1 MNFRLKPSA
10 KETSR
15 DYQSNNLYKKE
26 KITDLRCGQ
35 KFEVHSKVEHF
46 RDSFTRG
53 DSPPKIAIC
62 SLTAISSTT
71 SQDFAHSEDDNV
83 NEVLVPP
90 PLQTMSIRPA
100 MVQPEG
106 ADEVDRLSRRK
117 TFPSQD
123 FAHSE
128 DDIVNEVLVSPP
140 LQTMSSIRSAIV
152 QPEGVDEVDRLSR
165 RKTFPCPAGKRSKSL
180 KDLFEDLDVKTE
192 DRCIRYRRRSME
204 RRSALSMVSHP
215 PFETKLENDGD
226 DDEAEDP
233 DLDAVSV
240 EERDHSLTDGEK
252 VLILRSLS
260 AGLLGI
266 QEDRSRGALWNS
278 FSPEGTGTSKGVG
291 LIGPT
296 RSSFRASKRG
306 SSLSNLGTVSSKD
319 HTRDIMVQKRST
331 SVSSHML
338 KRGKLINE
346 GIGSIQ
352 RNPEVL
358 RRVSFVED
366 TKKGTRGSVMQV
378 EKLLEPVSNTIF
390 GRTTSFLGRFNA
402 GEELKETNASLRG
415 IGDTQSNTMSR
426 RTSFLG
432 LFKAGNQGEEQE
444 ENVLLESMTKRDSM
458 NLVNAL
464 R

>member
-1 MNFRLKPSA
+1 
-10 KETSR
+10 
-15 DYQSNNLYKKE
+15 
-26 KITDLRCGQ
+26 
-35 KFEVHSKVEHF
+35 VHSKVERF

-53 DSPPKIAIC
+53 DSTPKIAIC
-62 SLTAISSTT
+62 SLTAISPTT
-71 SQDFAHSEDDNV
+71 TGQDFAAHSEDDIV

-90 PLQTMSIRPA
+90 PLQTMSIRPII
-100 MVQPEG
+100 VQPEG

-152 QPEGVDEVDRLSR
+152 QPEGVDEVDRLLR

-215 PFETKLENDGD
+215 PFETKLENDWD
-226 DDEAEDP
+226 YDEAEDP

-331 SVSSHML
+331 FVSSHML

-366 TKKGTRGSVMQV
+366 TKKGTSGSVMQV

-402 GEELKETNASLRG
+402 GEELKETNTLRG
-415 IGDTQSNTMSR
+415 IGDTQSNTTSR

-444 ENVLLESMTKRDSM
+444 ENVLLESMTKRDSV